1 MAEISGSSYR
11 SRAEERMR
19 ENARR
24 ALAGDVPSVTEERRE
39 AERQRRERAEQKRKE
54 QRRLRSSQDF
64 SEPGVL
70 EARLQQQAEQ
80 SGPERSRVRQEQRLR
95 EVRQSPRERGMASSA
110 ESEETKGLIES
121 IRRTP
126 PVPLPGERMMEE
138 AEEAISRRFSPLPP
152 PATSVGEF
160 LTQPIV
166 FAFNQYELNKKA
178 AENNDK
184 PYEDQI
190 RETIFGSGHEEYG
203 HPEPGQSIK
212 GTLGKPPH
220 PTFRREYVNAYNEFS
235 NQMREG
241 RLIPR
246 GVDVQEFDL
255 ALDEAEQALL
265 AKLDR
270 RAQGFMYTFVFGGN
284 PTRRYIP
291 AQELLDAYNNG
302 RPDEF
307 NRYMRALA
315 QIQARRQAK
324 ADFYQ
329 VFGAQEED
337 IQPMQGM
344 RDRAAQRAADRRGFR
359 E

>member
-1 MAEISGSSYR
+1 MAEILGSSYR
-11 SRAEERMR
+11 SQAEERMR

-24 ALAGDVPSVTEERRE
+24 ALAGDVPSHMEEYRE
-39 AERQRRERAEQKRKE
+39 AERQRREQAIQERQER
-54 QRRLRSSQDF
+54 QRIRSSQDF

-70 EARLQQQAEQ
+70 EAKLQQQAEQ

-95 EVRQSPRERGMASSA
+95 ELRQSPRERGMAPSE
-110 ESEETKGLIES
+110 ESEEVKGLVES

-126 PVPLPGERMMEE
+126 PVLLPGERMMQEYEE
-138 AEEAISRRFSPLPP
+138 DLSRRFYPLPP
-152 PATSVGEF
+152 PATSVGGF
-160 LTQPIV
+160 LTQPIA
-166 FAFNQYELNKKA
+166 FAFNLHELEKKA
-178 AENNDK
+178 RAEGDK

-190 RETIFGSGHEEYG
+190 RETIFGSGHAEYG

-212 GTLGKPPH
+212 GVLGKRPH

-255 ALDEAEQALL
+255 ALDEAEQELL
-265 AKLDR
+265 SKLNR
-270 RAQGFMYTFVFGGN
+270 KAQGFLYTFVFGGN

-291 AQELLDAYNNG
+291 AQEMLDAYNKG

-315 QIQARRQAK
+315 QVQARRQAK

-329 VFGAQEED
+329 VFGAQEEE
-337 IQPMQGM
+337 IEYLQAE
-344 RDRAAQRAADRRGFR
+344 RDRAAKRAAERREDR
-359 E
+359 

>member
-24 ALAGDVPSVTEERRE
+24 ALAGAPSLTEEQRE
-39 AERQRRERAEQKRKE
+39 EGRQRRERARQKREE
-54 QRRLRSSQDF
+54 QRRLSLSQDF

-70 EARLQQQAEQ
+70 EAKLQQQAEQ
-80 SGPERSRVRQEQRLR
+80 PGPERSRVRQEQRLR
-95 EVRQSPRERGMASSA
+95 EVRQSPRERGMASSE
-110 ESEETKGLIES
+110 ESEEVKGLVES

-126 PVPLPGERMMEE
+126 PVLLPGERMMQEYEE
-138 AEEAISRRFSPLPP
+138 DLSRRFYPLPP
-152 PATSVGEF
+152 PATSVGGF
-160 LTQPIV
+160 LTQPIA
-166 FAFNQYELNKKA
+166 FAFNLHELEKKA
-178 AENNDK
+178 RAEGDK

-190 RETIFGSGHEEYG
+190 RETIFGSGHAEYG

-270 RAQGFMYTFVFGGN
+270 RAQGFWYTFIFGGN

-329 VFGAQEED
+329 VFGAQEEEVEYL
-337 IQPMQGM
+337 QAE
-344 RDRAAQRAADRRGFR
+344 RDRAAKRAAERREFSR
-359 E
+359 